1 MTTLIFIRHA
11 RSLGN
16 QLGLCS
22 GQRDYPLIE
31 KGHEQAKI
39 LSVHLKKNYPIEAIY
54 TSDLVRTIQTAQPTA
69 QVFGLEL
76 QADPRFREV
85 CLGEWEG
92 QSWQAVGDA
101 DPELYTSWQ
110 NMNLYRSDRRPKGAE
125 CFEEIWERADSAIR
139 DVVSR
144 HRGKCVAIFSHSRF
158 MRSLAYRWAQKSPQ
172 AAKIISEKESTGFFS
187 VSVTVATFD
196 DRGEFSELLLCN
208 DREYLKGTAV
218 DQKVAAE

>member
-11 RSLGN
+11 YSLGN
-16 QLGLCS
+16 QLDLCS
-22 GQRDYPLIE
+22 GQQDYPLTE
-31 KGHEQAKI
+31 KGHEQAGK
-39 LSVHLKKNYPIEAIY
+39 LSKHLKKTYPIEAIY
-54 TSDLVRTIQTAQPTA
+54 TSDLIRTIQTAQPTA
-69 QVFGLEL
+69 EAFGLEI

-92 QSWQAVGDA
+92 QPWKAVEEA
-101 DPELYTSWQ
+101 DPELTASWC
-110 NMNLYRSDRRPKGAE
+110 NMNLYRADRRPKGAE

-196 DRGEFSELLLCN
+196 DHGEFFELLLCN
-208 DREYLKGTAV
+208 DRDYLKDTA
-218 DQKVAAE
+218 DQTVAAE